1 MKRGRIY
8 IVDKLVLGY
17 NHVMFNAAISM
28 MIARIFKNDEVL
40 FIAES
45 THVKH
50 VSSNNEGISNLSYR
64 SFEEA
69 SLPENK
75 VKKILPWTR
84 KKIGDLL
91 FIKRLYKE
99 TKDNAAIV
107 FFTCLSTT
115 SLYYAGYKF
124 RNKKVKVVFVL
135 HGEVEFIFKKDAGV
149 INEIKGRIYS
159 AMLKRMGANGH
170 CIALNQIVKEKLLAG
185 NIVAADK
192 IITIEH
198 PIVEKTILPEGLN
211 NNEIIF
217 GHIGSA
223 MKKKNSGL
231 FFSLAAFFKP
241 EARARFYLVGKAD
254 QDLLPDLNDNVKVLS
269 ENNTSISQTAYERYI
284 HELDYAIFTFD
295 NNNYVM
301 RVSGALMDAVLYQK
315 PVIALKQEYIS
326 YLFETGGNIGFL
338 CEDISEMKQLMTR
351 LLQRDEVL
359 ISQYAQQQ
367 ENLGRL
373 KDQFSIASIEQHL
386 AMQLF
391 EKEC

>member
-1 MKRGRIY
+1 MKRERIY

-28 MIARIFKNDEVL
+28 MIARIFKKNDVL

-50 VSSNNEGISNLSYR
+50 VSSNNAGIDNLSYR

-69 SLPENK
+69 PLPESK
-75 VKKILPWTR
+75 VKKILPWIR

-91 FIKRLYKE
+91 FIKRLYLE
-99 TKDNAAIV
+99 TKDSAQLV

-149 INEIKGRIYS
+149 INRIKGRIYR
-159 AMLKRMGANGH
+159 AMLEKMGANGK
-170 CIALNQIVKEKLLAG
+170 CIALNAIVSAKLLER
-185 NIVAADK
+185 NIITADK

-198 PIVEKTILPEGLN
+198 PIVERTILPHALN
-211 NNEIIF
+211 HDKLIF

-231 FFSLAAFFKP
+231 FFSLANFFHSA
-241 EARARFYLVGKAD
+241 ENVGFHLVGKVD
-254 QDLLPDLNDNVKVLS
+254 QDLLQDLNDNVSVLS
-269 ENNTSISQTAYERYI
+269 ENNISISQSEYENYI
-284 HELDYAIFTFD
+284 HELDYAVFTFD
-295 NNNYVM
+295 DNNYVL

-315 PVIALKQEYIS
+315 PIIALKQEYIS

-338 CEDISEMKQLMTR
+338 CEDIDEMKQLMAKLIKKEET
-351 LLQRDEVL
+351 L
-359 ISQYAQQQ
+359 ISQYMLQQN
-367 ENLGRL
+367 NLGRL
-373 KDQFSIASIEQHL
+373 KEQFSIGSIEQHL

-391 EKEC
+391 EKE